1 MEVKF
6 FRQDVPNNGNVV
18 VLQFDT
24 GTNEDV
30 MERVVSEIA
39 GYRAHNVFKEK
50 ENPWL
55 RVIVFG
61 INELAFETRECVVD
75 EMTGDITLR

>member
-1 MEVKF
+1 MEVKI

-39 GYRAHNVFKEK
+39 GYRAHIVFKEK
-50 ENPWL
+50 DNPCL
-55 RVIVFG
+55 RVIVFD